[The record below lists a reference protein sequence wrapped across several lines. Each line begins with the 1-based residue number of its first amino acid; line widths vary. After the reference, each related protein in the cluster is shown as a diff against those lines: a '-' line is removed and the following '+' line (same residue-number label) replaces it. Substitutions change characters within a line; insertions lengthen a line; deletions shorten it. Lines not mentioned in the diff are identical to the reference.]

1 MSSENPTKIKCLII
15 EDGYDLIAVP
25 ITERI
30 SVIIPELL
38 LEIRK
43 VDKLSEGGLTFA
55 SRGRIKFYI
64 TDVSEVESGN
74 N

>member
-1 MSSENPTKIKCLII
+1 MSSENPTKVKCLIV

-30 SVIIPELL
+30 AIIIPELL

-43 VDKLSEGGLTFA
+43 VDKLSEGSLMFA

-64 TDVSEVESGN
+64 TDVVEAANGN

>member
-1 MSSENPTKIKCLII
+1 MSSENPTKVKCLIM

-30 SVIIPELL
+30 AIIIPELL

-43 VDKLSEGGLTFA
+43 VDKTSEGGLAFA

-64 TDVSEVESGN
+64 TDVSEVENGN

>member
-1 MSSENPTKIKCLII
+1 MSSENPTKVKCLII

-30 SVIIPELL
+30 AVIIPELL

-43 VDKLSEGGLTFA
+43 VDKPSEGGLMFA

-64 TDVSEVESGN
+64 TDVSEVENGN